1 VQKKNILLF
10 LVLIFGFCFFASS
23 VFALEIKIE
32 DYPNIPGI
40 NKPTDGNLP
49 TFIAYF
55 FGFGAYIAIIIA
67 AISFAIGAVQFSI
80 SAINPSAKKEG
91 KDRMIGSTIGLFL
104 CLTAVIILK
113 TINPAIIDINITPLE
128 ATDGIYYA
136 KGDALKSAPSSESNT
151 KNIET
156 GYETLLYKCS
166 SGPVLLIWKFPKTN
180 FQGNDEN
187 YSGVKVIRKKCGES
201 ESLAGI
207 GSFKWSF
214 ETSGIYYCMGKCTN
228 NMCDGYMSE
237 SNSSSG
243 VLPNSFKNNLS
254 SIRIVN
260 DLKSDFHYGVIFHNT
275 DDPTSTSNCSRI
287 LYSSNVETE
296 FECFNDIEVS
306 SSSTVYFWNHK
317 DFLKSGQ
324 GVDFYSEPF
333 GWAKGARAGEY
344 SASAQIINNFWEKNP
359 GSFTLNYSGIERPD
373 GYKNLYKTFQQ
384 RMGSI
389 NIKGNYMVIL
399 WSGAQCQVFFK
410 NINNLK
416 STEITAP
423 GNVFI
428 DKINVIPVK

>member
-1 VQKKNILLF
+1 MQKKNILLF
-10 LVLIFGFCFFASS
+10 LILIFGFCFFANS

-32 DYPNIPGI
+32 DYPNIPGVK
-40 NKPTDGNLP
+40 KPVEGNLP

-55 FGFGAYIAIIIA
+55 FGFGAYLAGIIA
-67 AISFAIGAVQFSI
+67 VISFAIGAVQFSI

-243 VLPNSFKNNLS
+243 VLPNPFKNNLS

-317 DFLKSGQ
+317 DFLTSGQ

-333 GWAKGARAGEY
+333 GWAVGSRSGRFYVAKET
-344 SASAQIINNFWEKNP
+344 INNFWSAYPEN
-359 GSFTLNYSGIERPD
+359 FVLNYTGIDRPP
-373 GYKNLYKTFQQ
+373 GYKSLYKTFLQKP
-384 RMGSI
+384 GSI
-389 NIKGNYMVIL
+389 NVKGNYLAVL
-399 WSGAQCQVFFK
+399 WNNSVCQVFFK
-410 NINNLK
+410 SIQNLK
-416 STEITAP
+416 STEFTAL
-423 GNVFI
+423 GNI
-428 DKINVIPVK
+428 IKKINIIPIK

>member
-1 VQKKNILLF
+1 VDKKNIILF
-10 LVLIFGFCFFASS
+10 FLCSFISLFILNTSF
-23 VFALEIKIE
+23 VFALEIN

-40 NKPTDGNLP
+40 DPPTDLP
-49 TFIAYF
+49 TLAAYF
-55 FGFGAYIAIIIA
+55 FGFGAYIAGAIA
-67 AISFAIGAVQFSI
+67 VISFAVGAVQFSMAAA
-80 SAINPSAKKEG
+80 SPSVAKEG
-91 KDRMIGSTIGLFL
+91 KDRMIGSILGLILTISAVVI
-104 CLTAVIILK
+104 LT
-113 TINPAIIDINITPLE
+113 TINPKIAEIDLTPLP
-128 ATDGIYYA
+128 ATDGVYYA
-136 KGDALKSAPSSESNT
+136 KGQDLKSAPTSEANT
-151 KNIET
+151 ANIEK
-156 GYETLLYKCS
+156 GYETLFYKCS
-166 SGPVLLIWKFPKTN
+166 SGPVLLIWKYPKTN

-187 YSGVKVIRKKCGES
+187 YSGVKVIRKTCGES
-201 ESLAGI
+201 ESLSDI

-214 ETSGIYYCMGKCTN
+214 ETPGIYYCMGNCTN
-228 NMCDGYMSE
+228 NMCSGYMSE
-237 SNSSSG
+237 ATASSG
-243 VLPNSFKNNLS
+243 VLPDPFKNNLS

-260 DLKSDFHYGVIFHNT
+260 DLATDLHYGVIFHGN
-275 DDPTSTSNCSRI
+275 DDHMATGECSNP
-287 LYSSNVETE
+287 LYSTNTTTK
-296 FECFNDIEVS
+296 FECFTNISVS
-306 SSSTVYFWNHK
+306 ASSTVYFWNHK